1 MIDTPGFG
9 DTHGLQR
16 DQDIVDQIRELF
28 SDKSEKGVSCIDDVR
43 FLAKAPDARLTAIQ
57 KYIFQ
62 SVMSLFGKDICSMIT
77 FADGMSPP
85 VLALSKSGLPFGQ
98 SFTFNSSGLFA
109 SNDDTNS
116 LAPMFW
122 EIGIKSFKQF
132 YDHLETVETK
142 SLQLTKYVLN
152 DRKKLELTV
161 RNLQPQL
168 DAGLAKVNQMKQE
181 KNIFEDNQA
190 EINNNTKFEYEV
202 TETRQTKKELPRG
215 QHVTNC
221 THCHVTCHENCALAN
236 DNEKKKC
243 CAMNSEGFFQYCP
256 DNCFWEEHAN
266 TPYIFFINKTQDK
279 ENICRHEAKVQ
290 RCIGKTSKPKTVA
303 RAVRSRTERFN

>member
-1 MIDTPGFG
+1 MIDTPVFG
-9 DTHGLQR
+9 DTR
-16 DQDIVDQIRELF
+16 
-28 SDKSEKGVSCIDDVR
+28 VSCIDDVC
-43 FLAKAPDARLTAIQ
+43 FLAKAPGARLTAIQ

-62 SVMSLFGKDICSMIT
+62 SVMSLYGKDIENNICSMIT

-109 SNDDTNS
+109 SNDDANS
-116 LAPMFW
+116 LAPIFW
-122 EIGIKSFKQF
+122 EMGIKSFKQF
-132 YDHLETVETK
+132 FDHLETVETK

-152 DRKKLELTV
+152 DREKLELTV

-181 KNIFEDNQA
+181 KKIFEDNQA
-190 EINNNTKFEYEV
+190 EIDNNTKFEYEV